1 MDIYVISYNNYY
13 NRILKRE
20 NSLAAYLNGRT
31 YFKLDGTNFN
41 RNDDIMT
48 SHVINFPAEYGEFEG
63 NYLIV
68 AEDQTIISRWFILE
82 NQYIRRAQ
90 LNITLRRDLLAD
102 YYSAYSGSPFFCE
115 KGLVNYNDPY
125 IFAQEEGDYNEI
137 KTHEFSL
144 DVGVGGPWIV
154 LYFSQMLRDE
164 WAPESGGSR
173 RTEYL
178 FYAPDAINL
187 WELNTWA
194 EAEPY
199 RRITADAPYQVVIIP
214 AFNGTFYKMPS
225 GNVPDELITYNS
237 SMDNALAIAT
247 GIADMFGSGTQETG
261 QTTSLIDIQ
270 IMPYCPVPYFNKDSQ
285 GRIIYDGPSIP
296 ALEMANVGPFRV
308 MDIYGTGLS
317 DAKGQIYFCD
327 RSIFELSK
335 TVTYPYMTVSQTKA
349 LTEAVKEDSNLRFVR
364 LCSNNSSAIFQYNQ
378 AKIADLS
385 SIANARKMKFTIKC
399 NYKPISPQ
407 VQIFPEFSG
416 LYGQTFPKDQRGIFF
431 QGDYSIPLNSNA
443 FLQYAIQNKNYQQIF
458 DRQIQNMERNFSI
471 NQKRAAIAGMIGV
484 GNAGVQG
491 AAAGSMIG
499 GPVGAVA
506 GGIASA
512 ASSGIGLYYDL
523 KFNKQLQ
530 DEAIDYTKDQFASQI
545 GNIKALPN
553 TMSNVGTYGSSSKDF
568 PYVEIY
574 SCTSKELTAFR
585 DKLTYNGFS
594 IGRTGTFAEFEANAR
609 SVYTSYDTKYVKGQ
623 LIRCEAL
630 EGDSHVLTEIANELN
645 KGVFIA

>member
-31 YFKLDGTNFN
+31 YFKIDGTNFN

-48 SHVINFPAEYGEFEG
+48 SHVINFPAGYGEFEG

-90 LNITLRRDLLAD
+90 LNLTLRRDLLAD

-154 LYFSQMLRDE
+154 LYFSQMIKSDWFKLEGTYPFISPSGEGLWNIKTWLDTDE
-164 WAPESGGSR
+164 
-173 RTEYL
+173 Y
-178 FYAPDAINL
+178 D
-187 WELNTWA
+187 
-194 EAEPY
+194 
-199 RRITADAPYQVVIIP
+199 RITGDAPYQVAIIP
-214 AFNGTFYKMPS
+214 AFTANFY
-225 GNVPDELITYNS
+225 NVPGDQYGAGQVSYTS
-237 SMDNALAIAT
+237 SMAGALAVAAGVAT
-247 GIADMFGSGTQETG
+247 LFGTGTQETG
-261 QTTSLIDIQ
+261 QTTALIDIQ
-270 IMPYCPVPYFNKDSQ
+270 IMPYCPIPYFAKDSQ
-285 GRIIYDGPSIP
+285 GRIIYNGPEVFDS
-296 ALEMANVGPFRV
+296 ENVQNGPYRV
-308 MDIYGTGLS
+308 MDIIS
-317 DAKGQIYFCD
+317 EIENEPRFVSQIMFAN
-327 RSIFELSK
+327 RSIFDLSK
-335 TVTYPYMTVSQTKA
+335 TITYPYMAVNQARA

-385 SIANARKMKFTIKC
+385 SVANARKMEFTIKC

-431 QGDYSIPLNSNA
+431 QGDYSIPLNTNA
-443 FLQYAIQNKNYQQIF
+443 YLQYAVQNKNYQQIF
-458 DRQIQNMERNFSI
+458 DRQIQNMERTFSI
-471 NQKRAAIAGMIGV
+471 NQKRAAVAGAIGV
-484 GNAGVQG
+484 ANAGVQG

-512 ASSGIGLYYDL
+512 GSSAVGLALDL
-523 KFNKQLQ
+523 KYNKMLQ
-530 DEAIDYTKDQFASQI
+530 AEAVDYTKDQFASQI

-568 PYVEIY
+568 PYIEIY

-585 DKLTYNGFS
+585 NKLTYNGFS

-609 SVYTSYDTKYVKGQ
+609 NVYTSYDTKYVKGQ
-623 LIRCEAL
+623 LIRCESL